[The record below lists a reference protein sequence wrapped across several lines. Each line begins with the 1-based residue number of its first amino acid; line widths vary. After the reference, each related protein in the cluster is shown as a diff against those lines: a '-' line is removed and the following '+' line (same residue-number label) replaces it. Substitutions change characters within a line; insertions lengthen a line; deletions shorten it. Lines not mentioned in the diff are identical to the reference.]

1 MDRVPVP
8 AILKD
13 FSRFFTSNGFQVF
26 LVGGAVRDLFLDKK
40 AEDWDVATDARPEQV
55 ATLFRRIIPT
65 GIEHG
70 TVTIPFRE
78 KMIECTTFRTE
89 TGFSDG
95 RRPDSVSFH
104 STIEED
110 LARRDFTMNAIA
122 VSLPDGNVVDPFG
135 GRTDIGAGIIRTVGT
150 ASERFSEDGLRP
162 LRAVRF
168 ASQLGFMIDG
178 PTLQAIEPALPVTAR
193 VARERIRDELVKIL
207 VSPVPSKALRFME
220 MTGLL
225 KLVLPELASCRGIE
239 QKGMHRHDVLDH
251 LLASCDAAPQDS
263 IVLRLAALLH
273 DIGKPRVRA
282 IGSDG
287 QYTFH
292 NHESESE
299 RIAASIMERL
309 RFPLK
314 TQKNVCHLVARH
326 MFHYEPA
333 WTDAAV
339 RRFIVRV
346 GEDHIGDLF
355 ALRRADSEGIAGS
368 GTEPPELAEFG
379 SRIEGLLEKEHAF
392 TLKDLKVN
400 GTDLMQAGLPPGR
413 RTGLV
418 LGELLEAVLEDP
430 SLNTRERLLE
440 ITAEIIRN
448 RV

>member
-1 MDRVPVP
+1 MDKVPVP

-13 FSRFFTSNGFQVF
+13 FSRFFTVNGFQVF
-26 LVGGAVRDLFLDKK
+26 LVGGAVRDLFLEKK
-40 AEDWDVATDARPEQV
+40 AEDWDVATNALPEEV
-55 ATLFRRIIPT
+55 ATLFKRIIPT

-122 VSLPDGNVVDPFG
+122 VSLPEGNIVDPFG
-135 GRTDIGAGIIRTVGT
+135 GRTDIKAGIIRSVGN
-150 ASERFSEDGLRP
+150 AAERFSEDGLRP

-178 PTLQAIEPALPVTAR
+178 PTLSAIEPALPVTSR
-193 VARERIRDELVKIL
+193 VARERIRDELIKIL

-220 MTGLL
+220 ITRLL
-225 KLVLPELASCRGIE
+225 RLILPELAACRGIE

-251 LLASCDAAPQDS
+251 LLASCDAAKP
-263 IVLRLAALLH
+263 VNLELRLAALLH

-282 IGSDG
+282 IGPDG

-292 NHESESE
+292 NHEAESE
-299 RIAASIMERL
+299 RITASIMERL
-309 RFPLK
+309 RFSLK
-314 TQKNVCHLVARH
+314 TQKKVCHLVSQH
-326 MFHYEPA
+326 MFHYEST

-346 GEDHIGDLF
+346 GLDHITDLF
-355 ALRRADSEGIAGS
+355 ALRRADSTGIN
-368 GTEPPELAEFG
+368 GTSADPLLLAEFQD
-379 SRIEGLLEKEHAF
+379 RIDSLLEMEHAF
-392 TLKDLKVN
+392 KLKDLKVN
-400 GTDLMQAGLPPGR
+400 GNDLLAAGLTAGPQ
-413 RTGLV
+413 TGLI
-418 LGELLEAVLEDP
+418 LNELLEAVLEDP

-440 ITAEIIRN
+440 IGREIIVKRK
-448 RV
+448 